1 MEHEITQLN
10 SVDFKEISVQLE
22 DSILHIQFNRPHK
35 KNAMNLALVEEV
47 MQCFTFGANLESLR
61 AVVIVGSEGNF
72 CSGGDISDMHL
83 SSLNES
89 EREETIWHFNRSFG
103 RMITQVKHSP
113 IPVIAAVEGAVLG
126 GGFGLACVADITI
139 ASDSAFFALPETG
152 LGVIPAQIAP
162 FVAGR
167 IGIDHTKRLA
177 LTGEK
182 LNAEQ
187 ALHLGL
193 VHRVCSAHS
202 IKAQINNAIK
212 QLKQCAPEANSNTKR
227 LLLGLNNTPLEQIL
241 DDAAAAFVRSLSSEE
256 GIEGTKAFMQKRKP
270 SWCE

>member
-1 MEHEITQLN
+1 MEHSTTQLH
-10 SVDFKEISVQLE
+10 STVFKEISAQLA
-22 DSILHIQFNRPHK
+22 DGVLHIQFNRPHK
-35 KNAMNLALVEEV
+35 KNAMNLAFVEEV
-47 MQCFTFGANLESLR
+47 MQCFTYGEELSGLR
-61 AVVIVGSEGNF
+61 AVVVVGSEGNF
-72 CSGGDISDMHL
+72 CAGGDISDMHL
-83 SSLNES
+83 SSLSES

-139 ASDSAFFALPETG
+139 ASDNAFFALPETG

-193 VHRVCSAHS
+193 VHRVCSPQTL
-202 IKAQINNAIK
+202 KGQINSVIK
-212 QLKQCAPEANSNTKR
+212 QVKQCAPEANSSTKR

-241 DDAAAAFVRSLSSEE
+241 DNAAAAFVRALSSEE
-256 GIEGTKAFMQKRKP
+256 GVEGTKAFMQKRKP
-270 SWCE
+270 FWCE